1 LDDVC
6 ILDGESIFDC
16 MIKTLLALAYPF
28 LVGCFVCCV
37 SIFAMIINLL
47 IGADARD
54 NRGHQGRDDSAT

>member
-1 LDDVC
+1 
-6 ILDGESIFDC
+6 

>member
-1 LDDVC
+1 LDDVR
-6 ILDGESIFDC
+6 ILDGESVFDC

-47 IGADARD
+47 MGADAR
-54 NRGHQGRDDSAT
+54 NSRGH